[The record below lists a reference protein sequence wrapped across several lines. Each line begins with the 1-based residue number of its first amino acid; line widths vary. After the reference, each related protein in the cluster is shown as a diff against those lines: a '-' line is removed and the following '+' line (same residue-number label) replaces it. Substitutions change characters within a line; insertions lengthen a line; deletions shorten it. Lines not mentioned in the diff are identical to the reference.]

1 MPNSFDPTIA
11 QRGRAYHA
19 EKRVQN
25 IRQISKQH
33 FSATVKGSY
42 PYRCE
47 IWLDKQGQ
55 YSGGKCSCPYDWGGA
70 CKHQVALWYAI
81 QDWQE
86 TENASVSPDEL
97 ANKLAKCNEAQLRQL
112 LLTLAEDSDN
122 YQRLLLL
129 LSNQQTTKNWQPM
142 FQQQIAGLFYET
154 YDEYIDEELEWVN
167 ADKALQWLN
176 DVAQLGQDALV
187 EAIPMLANR
196 LATCWQQAAE
206 LGMQDEDD
214 TPAMCLEEC
223 FQAVE
228 KLLSSRELSE
238 QSRHKLCEF
247 LESALDNSDFEDFE
261 RELYRLRSAEWSA
274 QEQYDD
280 WLAWLDTQHTDFY
293 RQEKLKVLQ
302 EAGRTKQAEQF
313 FQQNLAIPEFREQ
326 AIEQAR
332 KVQNW
337 AQAEMLLQQ
346 GIESRDDLWKLN
358 WQKQL
363 AEVYQAQGKLNQLRE
378 LYFGMMLENHQHHDF
393 LANYQLWKQ
402 TIVLE
407 QWEKELNAL
416 LAILRKAMHENPYWY
431 ERERLFKVLGVEG
444 LGDELLAYLLQE
456 KDLALLAQY
465 DKYLNKNQLLG
476 LYPRYRKSL
485 IIELNQAGNR
495 QGYQKLQAKM
505 QAIGKR
511 CPVLQE
517 KLLALRDE
525 WLAQY
530 PKRPALLEELRKL
543 RF

>member
-1 MPNSFDPTIA
+1 MPNPFDPTIA

-154 YDEYIDEELEWVN
+154 YDEYIDEELQWLN

-187 EAIPMLANR
+187 EAIPLLANR
-196 LATCWQQAAE
+196 LAAYWRQAAE
-206 LGMQDEDD
+206 FGMQDEDD
-214 TPAMCLEEC
+214 TPALCLEEC

-238 QSRHKLCEF
+238 QSRQKLCEF
-247 LESALDNSDFEDFE
+247 LESALEHSDFEDFE

-332 KVQNW
+332 KAQNW

-378 LYFGMMLENHQHHDF
+378 LYFAMMLENHQHHDF
-393 LANYQLWKQ
+393 LANYQSWKQ
-402 TIVLE
+402 TIAPE

-431 ERERLFKVLGVEG
+431 ECHRLFTVLGMEG

-465 DKYLNKNQLLG
+465 DKYLNNNQLLG

-511 CPVLQE
+511 CPALQE
-517 KLLALRDE
+517 NLLALRDE

-530 PKRPALLEELRKL
+530 TKRPALLEELRKL